1 MRQWV
6 HSRSLQRGT
15 LVAIGLLTIGTC
27 GGAALANYTVSGMN
41 PLYVARAER
50 VTAPPGRGAADWLAE
65 EAFREVER
73 DRNKAAFA
81 DPWKPQTIE

>member
-15 LVAIGLLTIGTC
+15 LTAIGLLTVGTC
-27 GGAALANYTVSGMN
+27 GGAALANYTVAGMN

-50 VTAPPGRGAADWLAE
+50 VTAPPSRGAADWLAE
-65 EAFREVER
+65 EAFRDVER

-81 DPWKPQTIE
+81 DPWKPETAD